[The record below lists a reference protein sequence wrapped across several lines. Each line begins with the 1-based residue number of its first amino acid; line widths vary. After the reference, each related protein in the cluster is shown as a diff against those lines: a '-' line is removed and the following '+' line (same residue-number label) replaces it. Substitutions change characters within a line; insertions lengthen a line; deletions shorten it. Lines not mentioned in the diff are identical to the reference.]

1 MEWARKAVATV
12 RSALRSAADQTAMIQ
27 ETAAAPGDET
37 DAGGGDCTAAGGA
50 GTTGGISEE
59 KVSGT
64 VTDGTSSGM
73 LIGATG
79 VVGRDGDDDG
89 RDGAGQE
96 EAGGQVSS
104 TKSFLQLARHDFSGF
119 AVDTISEVDAWL
131 YHAARS
137 PATS

>member
-1 MEWARKAVATV
+1 
-12 RSALRSAADQTAMIQ
+12 MIQ
-27 ETAAAPGDET
+27 GTAAALEDET

-64 VTDGTSSGM
+64 VTGGTFSGM
-73 LIGATG
+73 FIGSTG
-79 VVGRDGDDDG
+79 VVGRDGDVEGGDVDG
-89 RDGAGQE
+89 RAGAGHG
-96 EAGGQVSS
+96 EAGGQASS
-104 TKSFLQLARHDFSGF
+104 MKNFLQLLRHDFSGF
-119 AVDTISEVDAWL
+119 TDVTISEVEAWL